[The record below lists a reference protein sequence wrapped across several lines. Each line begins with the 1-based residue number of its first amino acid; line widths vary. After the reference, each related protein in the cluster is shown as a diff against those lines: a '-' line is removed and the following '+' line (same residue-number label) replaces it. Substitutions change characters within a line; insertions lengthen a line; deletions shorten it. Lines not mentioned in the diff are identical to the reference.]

1 LFRTFFELNIFPDE
15 WKLSI
20 VTPIF
25 KKGAPS
31 DPKNYRPIALT
42 CTACKIFES
51 LISSEILDYLNSYN
65 LITPHQHGFLKKHST
80 ATNLLESIND
90 WSLSL
95 SRRHSVDIAYID
107 FCRAF
112 DAISHSKLLLKL
124 SAYGFSGNLYLW
136 IKAFLSDRKQLVRI
150 NSSCSSICSVLSGVI
165 QGSVLGPLLF
175 NVFIND
181 VTDTLDND
189 TTAKLFADDLK
200 LYTNITTSSTHNLQ
214 HQLNNIYLW
223 SNAWQLPISFSK
235 CTILHLGKSKNQFQ
249 YHFQN
254 IPINESVH
262 PTDLGIIIDP
272 NLRFTD
278 HVQAIVSR
286 ARIRSAQIIRC
297 FLSRNILLMTR
308 AFNVRPTLEYA
319 STIWSPSRITQIIF
333 IEGVQRSFTK
343 RLPGLA
349 NLSYTERI
357 KILKLQSLEHR
368 RLLLDLVQTFKIIH
382 NLSSLKFADFFPYP
396 TYNSTR
402 GHSHRLAVPIF
413 KSDVRKHSF
422 ACRVVPVWNSLPNE
436 IITAKSLFNFKAQIR
451 QIDLGKFL
459 ILPTFIDS
467 K

>member
-1 LFRTFFELNIFPDE
+1 MSRYLEARSGVLVSLSLRQIAAFLVSNLRIVLGYCLGRYFFVWLISFCGTYSEMMGQIIFFSSSQRELAS
-15 WKLSI
+15 KL
-20 VTPIF
+20 V
-25 KKGAPS
+25 PS

-150 NSSCSSICSVLSGVI
+150 NSSCSSIRSVLSGVI

-200 LYTNITTSSTHNLQ
+200 LYTNITTSSTHNL
-214 HQLNNIYLW
+214 
-223 SNAWQLPISFSK
+223 
-235 CTILHLGKSKNQFQ
+235 
-249 YHFQN
+249 
-254 IPINESVH
+254 
-262 PTDLGIIIDP
+262 
-272 NLRFTD
+272 
-278 HVQAIVSR
+278 
-286 ARIRSAQIIRC
+286 
-297 FLSRNILLMTR
+297 
-308 AFNVRPTLEYA
+308 
-319 STIWSPSRITQIIF
+319 
-333 IEGVQRSFTK
+333 
-343 RLPGLA
+343 
-349 NLSYTERI
+349 
-357 KILKLQSLEHR
+357 
-368 RLLLDLVQTFKIIH
+368 
-382 NLSSLKFADFFPYP
+382 
-396 TYNSTR
+396 
-402 GHSHRLAVPIF
+402 
-413 KSDVRKHSF
+413 
-422 ACRVVPVWNSLPNE
+422 
-436 IITAKSLFNFKAQIR
+436 
-451 QIDLGKFL
+451 
-459 ILPTFIDS
+459 
-467 K
+467 